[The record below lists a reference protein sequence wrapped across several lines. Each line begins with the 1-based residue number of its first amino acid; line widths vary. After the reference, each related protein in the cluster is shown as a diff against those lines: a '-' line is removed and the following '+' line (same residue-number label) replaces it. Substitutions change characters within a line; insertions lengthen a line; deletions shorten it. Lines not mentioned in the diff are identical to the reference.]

1 MAKEPEQMSTD
12 DAVILMFLQL
22 VEEDGVEVKVSLSVN
37 GAIISGTLIGATAY
51 YEGITEASKKLPDT
65 TMSKIISKKF
75 NDLKDAYAKQKDEEA
90 KEEAEQFSPTYIH
103 LKDAKY
109 INGAHEVSHNGTWW
123 RGKIASVDG
132 FSFDSLV

>member
-75 NDLKDAYAKQKDEEA
+75 N
-90 KEEAEQFSPTYIH
+90 I
-103 LKDAKY
+103 
-109 INGAHEVSHNGTWW
+109 
-123 RGKIASVDG
+123 
-132 FSFDSLV
+132 